1 MELIFVALFFGCCLV
16 WYLMRNRYD
25 QLMELDPTV
34 TRLKQLLMPT
44 FPELAQIRVMKG
56 TSSYTVNKEKIYLC
70 TTAAGVEYDDNMLTY
85 VLLHELAHVL
95 TLEFGHGAEFI
106 ENFKLLLERAR
117 QAGHYDPTLSKVENY
132 CA

>member
-1 MELIFVALFFGCCLV
+1 MTVSSAAELSARIAAQRAQADPARWSRDHFGGGGGH
-16 WYLMRNRYD
+16 
-25 QLMELDPTV
+25 
-34 TRLKQLLMPT
+34 
-44 FPELAQIRVMKG
+44 LAAAAAA
-56 TSSYTVNKEKIYLC
+56 VN
-70 TTAAGVEYDDNMLTY
+70 AAAAAKLIDGVEYDDNMLTY

-95 TLEFGHGAEFI
+95 TSEFGHGAEFI